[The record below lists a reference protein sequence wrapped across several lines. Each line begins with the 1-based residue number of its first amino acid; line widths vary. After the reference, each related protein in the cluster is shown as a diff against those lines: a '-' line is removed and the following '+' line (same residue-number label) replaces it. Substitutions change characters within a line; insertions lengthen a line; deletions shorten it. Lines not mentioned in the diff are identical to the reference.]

1 MNRLAYVLLM
11 LCVSAALAG
20 CGGGSGGASSTT
32 PTNTTS
38 PTGDSTTA
46 AKKTPSKATQ
56 LWGFLA
62 QVKPIRL
69 QYNVWNDRA
78 GKTLSQIYNVCCT
91 GWTAANIK
99 VNRKAGKIAREDAD
113 ELAAIQ
119 PPAQLRRAYLAYVD
133 TYRQAGEIDAAF
145 ASQLASRQ
153 SFSWQTWYDNWDAE
167 QVPVTRFRIALIAYA
182 AANHIPL
189 PAWAHRI
196 GGK

>member
-1 MNRLAYVLLM
+1 MKRFVYVIPT
-11 LCVSAALAG
+11 LCVLAALAG
-20 CGGGSGGASSTT
+20 CGGGSGGGSSLPQTTENSSTA
-32 PTNTTS
+32 S
-38 PTGDSTTA
+38 QTTA
-46 AKKTPSKATQ
+46 VKKAPSKATE
-56 LWGFLA
+56 LWKFLG

-78 GKTLSQIYNVCCT
+78 GKTLSHIYNVCCT

-99 VNRKAGKIAREDAD
+99 VNRKAGKIARQDAD

-145 ASQLASRQ
+145 ASQLASKQ
-153 SFSWQTWYDNWDAE
+153 SFSWQTWNNKWDAE
-167 QVPVTRFRIALIAYA
+167 QVPVTHFRIALIAYA